1 MLTFEG
7 CRRMAVYN
15 RAANTRLYQ
24 ACAELSDAARARD
37 RGAFFGSIHATL
49 NHLLLGDRIWMA
61 RFRGL
66 EMPSTDLDAILYA
79 EFDEL
84 SAARDRM
91 DAEICAFM
99 DTLSADW
106 LAGTIAYRN
115 SQGRDLRDPVAVLLT
130 HFFNHQTHHRGQVH
144 AMLTQAGHRGPV
156 LDLHRVL
163 ENTGLDATG
172 SA

>member
-1 MLTFEG
+1 
-7 CRRMAVYN
+7 MAAYN
-15 RAANTRLYQ
+15 QAANTRLYQ
-24 ACAELSDAARARD
+24 ACAELSEEARTRD

-61 RFRGL
+61 RFRG
-66 EMPSTDLDAILYA
+66 EQVPSTGLDAILYA

-84 SAARDRM
+84 HAARVLM
-91 DAEICAFM
+91 DAKICAFM
-99 DTLSADW
+99 DDLDDDW

-115 SQGRDLRDPVAVLLT
+115 NEGRDLRDPVEVLLA

-156 LDLHRVL
+156 LDLHHVL
-163 ENTGLDATG
+163 DDARPG
-172 SA
+172 SLNSA